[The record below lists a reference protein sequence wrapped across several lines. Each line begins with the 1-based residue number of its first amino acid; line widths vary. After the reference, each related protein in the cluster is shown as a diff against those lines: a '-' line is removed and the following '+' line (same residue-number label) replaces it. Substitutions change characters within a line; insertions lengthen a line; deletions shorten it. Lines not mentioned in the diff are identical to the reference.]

1 MTRPLDGIRVI
12 DLTAVVLGPLAT
24 QVLAELGAEVIK
36 VESPEGDI
44 ARHVEPMRSR
54 AMGTMFMNLARGK
67 KSLAVDLKDNRG
79 RDIVMRLVATA
90 DVFVHSMRQP
100 AIERLG
106 LTYEALKAVKG
117 DLIYCATWGFDRR
130 GPYADQPAYDDIIQA
145 ASGLATLAGDV
156 GEAPRYVRTIV
167 ADKVTGLFTANA
179 ILAALLQ
186 RRRSSEGQFVEVP
199 MMECLSWF
207 VLAEHLGAA
216 SFEPAKGPPGHHR
229 ALVAG
234 RRPYATRDSHI
245 AVLPY
250 TTAQWQR
257 YLRHIGRDDLAV
269 AGWVVDSGKRSTR
282 VDELY
287 AVMEAA
293 MRDKTTAEWMADMRR
308 LDIPAIQ
315 VNDLEGLLSD
325 PQLLA
330 SSFFESYDHPSE
342 GRLKGTHFPV
352 RFSAVPER
360 APPAAPRLG
369 EHGRE
374 ILRELGY
381 DKKSV
386 NDLIAAGVVA
396 VP

>member
-1 MTRPLDGIRVI
+1 MTRPLEGIRVV

-24 QVLAELGAEVIK
+24 QILAELGAEVIK
-36 VESPEGDI
+36 VEPPEGEV
-44 ARHVEPMRSR
+44 ARHVEPMRSK

-67 KSLAVDLKDNRG
+67 KSLAVDLKDTRG
-79 RDIVMRLVATA
+79 REVLMRLVATA

-106 LTYEALKAVKG
+106 LTYEVLKAAKG
-117 DLIYCATWGFDRR
+117 DLVYCAAWGFDRR

-145 ASGLATLAGDV
+145 ASGLATLAGDS
-156 GEAPRYVRTIV
+156 GDAPRYVRTIV

-186 RRRSSEGQFVEVP
+186 RKATGEGQFVEVP

-207 VLAEHLGAA
+207 VLAEHLAAA
-216 SFEPAKGPPGHHR
+216 SFEPRVGPPGHTR
-229 ALVAG
+229 SLATR

-250 TTAQWQR
+250 TTAQWR
-257 YLRHIGRDDLAV
+257 RFLSHIGRGDLADADWV
-269 AGWVVDSGKRSTR
+269 TDAGERSTR

-287 AVMEAA
+287 AVMETA

-308 LDIPAIQ
+308 LDIPAIP
-315 VNDLEGLLSD
+315 VNDLEGLLTD

-330 SSFFESYDHPSE
+330 SGFFESYDHPSE
-342 GRLKGTHFPV
+342 GRLKGTAFPV
-352 RFSAVPER
+352 RFSAAPQR
-360 APPAAPRLG
+360 TPPAAPRLG
-369 EHGRE
+369 EHGRQ
-374 ILRELGY
+374 ILHELGY
-381 DKKSV
+381 GDDAIES
-386 NDLIAAGVVA
+386 LIADGVVA
-396 VP
+396 VT